1 MTAHEGTG
9 TGLGGGS
16 GEGVA
21 LGSGLGEGVGVRLA
35 ISDGLGLEVTAVG
48 ALPQAASIRTAASA
62 PTPSLKCE
70 REPRWFP
77 LTGGRFASACSSSGI
92 SMGLN
97 ND

>member
-35 ISDGLGLEVTAVG
+35 ISDGLGLEVTAVPG
-48 ALPQAASIRTAASA
+48 FPQAASIRTAASA
-62 PTPSLKCE
+62 PPSLTAGYNGVFLGTL
-70 REPRWFP
+70 R
-77 LTGGRFASACSSSGI
+77 I
-92 SMGLN
+92 
-97 ND
+97 